1 VCSGQTNH
9 AEALEITF
17 DPKNV
22 SYETLV
28 EFFYKMHG
36 TDKNIFTIYL
46 SYSKTLLLWLIDP
59 TTINAQGPDKGTQY
73 RSAIFYHSP
82 EQKKIAEEVT
92 EKVQKEHYK
101 NNKIAT
107 EIIPAGTFY
116 SAEDYHQVKKRRTF
130 FLFLFLL

>member
-28 EFFYKMHG
+28 EF
-36 TDKNIFTIYL
+36 